1 MASITP
7 RKNKNGEITSYT
19 VTVSLGYGS
28 DGQKIRETTTFH
40 PTAKTPAKSRKEAE
54 EFAVMFE
61 KQVREGTLFNDGDRI
76 RFRDFVKFWDEEYLA
91 VRVST
96 KDMTQVNREN
106 YISTLNRCFVPSIGH
121 MKLTEIKSVHI
132 DKIINGMIR
141 DGKSPKT
148 IRNYFNVVR
157 SIFDY
162 AYRKNFIRENPCS
175 RCNPLPKLKRGSELH
190 CFTEDQ
196 VQRFLNDALTMDYE
210 FTIKGHTRRYSE
222 KGSGEEFAVK
232 EYTERHSVSLQFRV
246 YFTLA
251 VYSGCRRAELIA
263 LRWEDIDDVKRTIRI
278 DEAIT
283 ASVENGEE
291 VKDPKTENGKR
302 TIKLPEVCFDLLR
315 EWKLEQ
321 KKLSLKLGSAWKGE
335 RGRDY
340 DKNFIFIQTDSGERM
355 NVQTPSGKFR
365 KILVAYNKTVDE
377 EDRLPLITLH
387 DLRHT
392 NASHLIANGTDFETV
407 AKRLGHSK
415 ASFTLDVYG
424 HALPEKDDKASDLLE
439 EIFGKAK

>member
-1 MASITP
+1 MASIAP
-7 RKNKNGEITSYT
+7 RKNKKGEITSYLI
-19 VTVSLGYGS
+19 TVSLGYGS
-28 DGQKIRETTTFH
+28 DDQKIRETTTFH
-40 PTAKTPAKSRKEAE
+40 PQAKTPAKSRKEAE

-61 KQVREGTLFNDGDRI
+61 KQVREGTLFNDQM
-76 RFRDFVKFWDEEYLA
+76 RFRDFVRFWDEEYLS

-106 YISTLNRCFVPSIGH
+106 YISTLNRVFVPSIGH
-121 MKLTEIKSVHI
+121 MKLKDIKSVHI
-132 DKIINGMIR
+132 DKIVNGMIK

-175 RCNPLPKLKRGSELH
+175 RCNPLPKLKRSSEIH
-190 CFTEDQ
+190 YFTEDQ
-196 VQRFLNDALTMDYE
+196 VQRFLNDALTMEYE
-210 FTIKGHTRRYSE
+210 FTIKGHNRRYSD
-222 KGSGEEFAVK
+222 KGSGEEFTVK
-232 EYTERHSVSLQFRV
+232 AYTEKHSVSLQFRV

-263 LRWEDIDDVKRTIRI
+263 LRWEDIDDAKRTIRI

-283 ASVENGEE
+283 ASIKNGEE

-315 EWKLEQ
+315 QWKLEQ
-321 KKLSLKLGSAWKGE
+321 KKLSFKLGSAWTGE
-335 RGRDY
+335 RGKDY
-340 DKNFIFIQTDSGERM
+340 DKNFIFIQTDSGKRM

-365 KILVAYNKTVDE
+365 KILVAYNKTVNE

-392 NASHLIANGTDFETV
+392 NASHMIANGTDFETV

-424 HALPEKDDKASDLLE
+424 HALPEKDDEASDLLE
-439 EIFGKAK
+439 RIFGRAN

>member
-7 RKNKNGEITSYT
+7 RKNKKGEITSYLI
-19 VTVSLGYGS
+19 TVSLGYGS
-28 DGQKIRETTTFH
+28 DDQKIRETTTFH
-40 PTAKTPAKSRKEAE
+40 PEAKTPAKARKEAE

-61 KQVREGTLFNDGDRI
+61 KQVREGTVFNDQM
-76 RFRDFVKFWDEEYLA
+76 RFRDFVKFWDEQYLEI
-91 VRVST
+91 RVST

-106 YISTLNRCFVPSIGH
+106 YISILDRIFVPSIGH
-121 MKLTEIKSVHI
+121 MKLKDIKSVHI
-132 DKIINGMIR
+132 DKIVNGMIK

-162 AYRKNFIRENPCS
+162 AYRKNFVRENPCS
-175 RCNPLPKLKRGSELH
+175 RCNPLPRLKRNSEIH
-190 CFTEDQ
+190 YFTEDQ
-196 VQRFLNDALTMDYE
+196 VQRFLNDALTMEYE
-210 FTIKGHTRRYSE
+210 FTIKGHKRRYSD
-222 KGSGEEFAVK
+222 KGSGKEFAVR
-232 EYTERHSVSLQFRV
+232 EYTEKLSVSLQFRV

-263 LRWEDIDDVKRTIRI
+263 LRWEDIDEAKRTIRI

-283 ASVENGEE
+283 ASIKNGEE
-291 VKDPKTENGKR
+291 VKDPKTEKGKR
-302 TIKLPEVCFDLLR
+302 TLKVPEVCFDLLR
-315 EWKLEQ
+315 QWKSEQ
-321 KKLSLKLGSAWKGE
+321 KRLCVKLGSAWKGE
-335 RGRDY
+335 RGKDY
-340 DKNFIFIQTDSGERM
+340 DKNFIFIQTDSGKRM
-355 NVQTPSGKFR
+355 NVQTPSEKFR
-365 KILVAYNKTVDE
+365 SILAHYNETVNE

-392 NASHLIANGTDFETV
+392 NASHMIANGTDFETV

-439 EIFGKAK
+439 KIFGQAN

>member
-7 RKNKNGEITSYT
+7 RKNKKGEITSYLI
-19 VTVSLGYGS
+19 TVSLGYGS
-28 DGQKIRETTTFH
+28 DDQKIRETTTFH
-40 PTAKTPAKSRKEAE
+40 PEAKTPAKARKEAE

-61 KQVREGTLFNDGDRI
+61 KQVREGTVFNDRM
-76 RFRDFVKFWDEEYLA
+76 RFRDFVEFWDEQYLA

-106 YISTLNRCFVPSIGH
+106 YVSTLNRVFVPSIGH
-121 MKLTEIKSVHI
+121 MKLKDIKSVHI
-132 DKIINGMIR
+132 DKIVNVMIK

-175 RCNPLPKLKRGSELH
+175 RCNPLPRLKRGSEIH
-190 CFTEDQ
+190 YFTEDQ
-196 VQRFLNDALTMDYE
+196 VQRFLNDALTMEYE
-210 FTIKGHTRRYSE
+210 FTIKGHKRRYSD
-222 KGSGEEFAVK
+222 KGSGEEFSVK
-232 EYTERHSVSLQFRV
+232 EYTEKHSVSLQFRV

-251 VYSGCRRAELIA
+251 IYSGCRRAELIA
-263 LRWEDIDDVKRTIRI
+263 LRWEDIDDAKRTIRI

-283 ASVENGEE
+283 ASIKNGEE

-315 EWKLEQ
+315 QWKNEQ
-321 KKLSLKLGSAWKGE
+321 KKLCLKLGSAWEGE
-335 RGRDY
+335 RGKDY
-340 DKNFIFIQTDSGERM
+340 DKNFIFVQTDSGRRM
-355 NVQTPSGKFR
+355 NVQTPSEKFR
-365 KILVAYNKTVDE
+365 SILANYNKTVNE

-392 NASHLIANGTDFETV
+392 NASHMIANGTDFETV

-439 EIFGKAK
+439 RIFGQAN